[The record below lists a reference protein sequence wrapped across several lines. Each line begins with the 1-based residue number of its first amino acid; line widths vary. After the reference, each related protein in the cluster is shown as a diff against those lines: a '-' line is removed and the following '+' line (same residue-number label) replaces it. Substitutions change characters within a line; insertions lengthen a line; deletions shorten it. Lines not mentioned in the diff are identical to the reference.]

1 MERFA
6 LILALIGP
14 AFAQSAPDIK
24 TILEGV
30 AKAYANQQQYDV
42 VWVTTVEQTSAD
54 GKASFKGRSRVAEQ
68 DPNKFRLE
76 EEVPSMQMVI
86 IGDGTD
92 VWDVSPAT
100 NRYTKHK
107 PADVAAIQGWVRAAR
122 TGIFEPPLT
131 LARKAAGATLIGE
144 ESIAINGAT
153 VACFVIKLAIPDNPL
168 LITYWVEK
176 DRFVIRRLRSELE
189 PSAPLPGVGLTTITE
204 FPVVNLGMPLP
215 DGTFVPSAT
224 EVDKRWWSAS

>member
-6 LILALIGP
+6 FVLALIGP
-14 AFAQSAPDIK
+14 ALAQSAPDVK
-24 TILEGV
+24 TIIEGV
-30 AKAYANQQQYDV
+30 TKAYANQQQYDV
-42 VWVTTVEQTSAD
+42 VWITTVEQTSAD
-54 GKASFKGRSRVAEQ
+54 GKATFKGRSRVAEQ
-68 DPNKFRLE
+68 APNKFRFE

-122 TGIFEPPLT
+122 TGVFQPPLT
-131 LARKAAGATLIGE
+131 LARKAAGARLIGE
-144 ESIAINGAT
+144 ESIAIDGTT
-153 VACFVIKLAIPDNPL
+153 VACFVIKLVIPDNPL
-168 LITYWVEK
+168 LMTYWVEK

-189 PSAPLPGVGLTTITE
+189 PGAPLPGVGLTTTTE
-204 FPVVNLGMPLP
+204 FPVVNIGAPAP
-215 DGTFVPSAT
+215 TGTFVFIPSPSAT
-224 EVDKRWWSAS
+224 EADKF